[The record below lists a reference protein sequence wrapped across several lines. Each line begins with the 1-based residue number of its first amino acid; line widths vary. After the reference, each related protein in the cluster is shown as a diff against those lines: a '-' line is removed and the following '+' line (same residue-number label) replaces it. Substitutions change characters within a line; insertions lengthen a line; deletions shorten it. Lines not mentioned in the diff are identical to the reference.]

1 MSETFVEF
9 TYDKT
14 LKQPKRIQNNMFA
27 LYSSEKI
34 KTKPEESNKI
44 DMKLS
49 ICLPEQTVTTWIL
62 LPTFRKNGLKLENC
76 QYISKDNS
84 IINCNQPLNLSWKL
98 QLDLLNRS
106 MNTKFNM
113 LETRNSIYR
122 TIKQR
127 VKPIKS
133 QIYKNMKITF

>member
-14 LKQPKRIQNNMFA
+14 LKQHKRIQNNMFA

-106 MNTKFNM
+106 MNTNFSIRQK
-113 LETRNSIYR
+113 LEIAFIVPLN
-122 TIKQR
+122 KGLNQLK
-127 VKPIKS
+127 VKYTK
-133 QIYKNMKITF
+133 T

>member
-76 QYISKDNS
+76 QYISKDSS

-106 MNTKFNM
+106 MNTNF
-113 LETRNSIYR
+113 SIR
-122 TIKQR
+122 
-127 VKPIKS
+127 
-133 QIYKNMKITF
+133 

>member
-106 MNTKFNM
+106 MNTNFSIRQK
-113 LETRNSIYR
+113 LEIAFIVPLN
-122 TIKQR
+122 KGLNQLK
-127 VKPIKS
+127 VKYTK
-133 QIYKNMKITF
+133 T